1 MLHPW
6 HGVTAGKERPE
17 IINAIIEV
25 PKGSNVKYE
34 LEKLS
39 GLLKVDRILYSAV
52 HYPANYGFIPR
63 SYCGDND
70 PLDILV
76 LGQEPVLP
84 LTIVRARP
92 IGVMKMID
100 QGEPDD
106 KIIAVH
112 VDDPEYNHYTSIDE
126 LPPHCLKTLKRFFE
140 DYKILENK
148 EVIIETFLGPE
159 DARQTIREALKL
171 YDDNKETLPG
181 YGGKKPFLFLA
192 GSAGRAVGA
201 ARKKQGQ
208 RVCPRKKGRR
218 VIGAF
223 FIAAA
228 AGIFFESDSAAV

>member
-17 IINAIIEV
+17 IINAIIEG

-181 YGGKKPFLFLA
+181 YGG
-192 GSAGRAVGA
+192 
-201 ARKKQGQ
+201 
-208 RVCPRKKGRR
+208 
-218 VIGAF
+218 
-223 FIAAA
+223 
-228 AGIFFESDSAAV
+228 